1 MLPTPAALGINLWLI
16 TLVVP
21 LFISRTPPA
30 PLLAAALPLCPLALA
45 LGLRWSRRRS
55 PLAHPV
61 LVLLVPL
68 LAFLPMT
75 EAPTIAPGAHSV
87 IGQALFP
94 RPMLVVLAAV
104 LLAYLVS
111 ACRHLALCAAPAEA
125 DPEKEKAPTP
135 LPSQP
140 VPPHWRRRLALYR
153 FLLGLSVAV
162 PALFLYAIHLHPPT
176 LRALHLSFG
185 PRAPGVQAATTAAT
199 ALLWVFCFYTCF
211 FLPMRSH
218 LDHDREALAE
228 VAALRRLARRGR
240 PRIHFYV
247 AMVLALGSMILLIWR
262 SLRP

>member
-1 MLPTPAALGINLWLI
+1 MLPTPAVLGINLWLI

-21 LFISRTPPA
+21 LLVSRVPPA
-30 PLLAAALPLCPLALA
+30 PLLAATLPLCPLALA

-61 LVLLVPL
+61 LVLVVPL

-75 EAPTIAPGAHSV
+75 EAPTVALSAGS
-87 IGQALFP
+87 GQALFP
-94 RPMLVVLAAV
+94 RPTLLLLAAV
-104 LLAYLVS
+104 LLAYLIS
-111 ACRHLALCAAPAEA
+111 ACRHLALGAAQAGP
-125 DPEKEKAPTP
+125 DPDPTQPSPTP
-135 LPSQP
+135 LPAQP
-140 VPPHWRRRLALYR
+140 VPRHWRRRLALYR
-153 FLLGLSVAV
+153 FLIGLSAAL
-162 PALFLYAIHLHPPT
+162 PALLLYAIHLHPPT

-185 PRAPGVQAATTAAT
+185 PRAPGVQAATAAAA

-240 PRIHFYV
+240 PRVHFYV